1 MISNA
6 IMLKIYDILVCNGTI
21 SDASLNEFGL
31 TQFDIDTLIDEEY
44 IDKVKKFPSLAI
56 FSSDI
61 RRKKLGGVV

>member
-6 IMLKIYDILVCNGTI
+6 IMLNIYDILVCNGTI

-44 IDKVKKFPSLAI
+44 IKKVCNDLYGINSLDKLI
-56 FSSDI
+56 DG
-61 RRKKLGGVV
+61 L